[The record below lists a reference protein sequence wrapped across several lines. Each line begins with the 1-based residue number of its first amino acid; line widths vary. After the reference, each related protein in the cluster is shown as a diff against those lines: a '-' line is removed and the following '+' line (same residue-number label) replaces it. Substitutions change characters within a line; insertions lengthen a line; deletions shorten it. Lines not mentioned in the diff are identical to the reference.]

1 MPRSPQ
7 LPFYLQCLTSALM
20 TAASSMMQVMVPLY
34 AVSLGLGPQW
44 LGVLIALPG
53 VFPVLLALQTGRW
66 VDRGG
71 PGRWFFLGMLGMSAG
86 PALLTLSPGV
96 VTLGLARVVMGM
108 FHLFV
113 SVSAQSLTAGLDNG
127 RSHTA
132 NFAAY
137 STWLAGGRM
146 VGPVLM
152 GAILDRYGFVT
163 SFWAVLAILL
173 SGTLLAYGVFRLVGS
188 MRVDEPRDV
197 VGSGKLLRSTLGN
210 VGFQV
215 AVFASAGIALALTV
229 REAFLPVMLEEMG
242 ISATV
247 IGALVSAGSLTSVLI
262 RPLMPLV
269 TRLLGGT
276 ARTLIVAM
284 AAVAFGIGL
293 LGAASSVPAFAAL
306 AVVVGFGAGI
316 GFPLS
321 IVAVASH
328 VPPRQR
334 GMALSLRLSMS
345 LGVET
350 VVPVL
355 SGLLVAATSYAV
367 GFGAAGSVLAALTLL
382 SWRRLPRFEAAEA
395 SAKPE
400 PDASVEP
407 EPDTSPAPR
416 SPDLTSRR

>member
-1 MPRSPQ
+1 MPA
-7 LPFYLQCLTSALM
+7 ALM

-173 SGTLLAYGVFRLVGS
+173 SGTLRASGVFRLVGS
-188 MRVDEPRDV
+188 MRVDGPRDV

-367 GFGAAGSVLAALTLL
+367 GFG
-382 SWRRLPRFEAAEA
+382 
-395 SAKPE
+395 
-400 PDASVEP
+400 
-407 EPDTSPAPR
+407 
-416 SPDLTSRR
+416 